1 VPTPREQLAE
11 MLKQARIG
19 AGYGSHGALAKRL
32 NVSRPVVTK
41 AENPTHPPPSD
52 AILAAWAGITGVALD
67 VLTDL
72 AQRAKSGT
80 PEWFMSYRQASDSR
94 SSGAPASRRSLTSM
108 Y

>member
-41 AENPTHPPPSD
+41 AENPTHPLPSD
-52 AILAAWAGITGVALD
+52 AILAAWAGITGAALD
-67 VLTDL
+67 VLGPTL
-72 AQRAKSGT
+72 RFT
-80 PEWFMSYRQASDSR
+80 PDAWRRLVKQVKQSLL
-94 SSGAPASRRSLTSM
+94 SST
-108 Y
+108 